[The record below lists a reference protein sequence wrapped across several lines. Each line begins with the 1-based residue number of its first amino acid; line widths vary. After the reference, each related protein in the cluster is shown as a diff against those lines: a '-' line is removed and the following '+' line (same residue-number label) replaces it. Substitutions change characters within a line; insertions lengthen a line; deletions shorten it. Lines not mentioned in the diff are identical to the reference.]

1 MEFCRFWQYSCLSI
15 TLKLAHLKCTLI
27 RYFSL
32 VNLAVLFY
40 LLYQIAGLP
49 VGTLLLA
56 FAPGLYYSFQNTKVK
71 LS

>member
-15 TLKLAHLKCTLI
+15 TLKLAQLKCTLI
-27 RYFSL
+27 RYFSS

-40 LLYQIAGLP
+40 LPYQIAGLP
-49 VGTLLLA
+49 FGTLLLA
-56 FAPGLYYSFQNTKVK
+56 FAPGLYYSFPHTQVK